1 MDEGGDIIGA
11 SSSGDFGEGEEVRL
25 EEGEEEGNYLVK
37 NNGETMSSNKRM
49 KEMSVD
55 RLSALPDSLII
66 HILSFLDLKVKE
78 VAVTSVLSKR
88 WQFLWSELPGLNFWD
103 RSLES
108 DKVRDFVSWV
118 HRTLLL
124 RTGTYLKQFE
134 VDFYYDE
141 SYALDVNAWV
151 RFAVKSKVK
160 ELDLGLHSHIHFYT
174 LPQVLYS
181 NSSLQSLR
189 VRRCI
194 LAPHR
199 TIEWHSLTQL
209 SIGDV
214 ELNEDVIQKILSSC
228 PLLYSLILIS
238 CWGFKRLEVLSET
251 IQDLMVLDSDDKSIL
266 DLMDIS
272 SPFLQTLHVSFSPL
286 GKKLQLTNIA
296 SIVSAGIH
304 FTELDK
310 SAVVMINTMEL
321 LEKTK
326 HAKDLILRGACIERF
341 YQSVW
346 CLPHSSKRNL
356 LVLETWRDENSIPGI
371 LGLLESSPNLE
382 KFLVECCDSYKKS
395 VRAWRSPARNDL
407 DCDLLRLKKVRFMD
421 YADPNLGGEP
431 MLMLARILLK
441 RATALEKMVI
451 DALES
456 LTKYSSEFTKD
467 VPNGT

>member
-1 MDEGGDIIGA
+1 
-11 SSSGDFGEGEEVRL
+11 
-25 EEGEEEGNYLVK
+25 
-37 NNGETMSSNKRM
+37 M

-66 HILSFLDLKVKE
+66 HILSFLDLNIKKA
-78 VAVTSVLSKR
+78 AVTSVLSKR

-103 RSLES
+103 RSWES

-134 VDFYYDE
+134 VNFYYDE
-141 SYALDVNAWV
+141 TYALDVNAWV

-174 LPQVLYS
+174 LPHILYS
-181 NSSLQSLR
+181 YSSLKSLSIH
-189 VRRCI
+189 RCI

-199 TIEWHSLTQL
+199 TIEWHSLTEL
-209 SIGDV
+209 NIGDV
-214 ELNEDVIQKILSSC
+214 ELDEDVIQKILSGC
-228 PLLYSLILIS
+228 PLLYRLLLRL
-238 CWGFKRLEVLSET
+238 CWGFKRLEVHSET
-251 IQDLMVLDSDDKSIL
+251 IHDLTVFDSDDKSIL

-272 SPFLQTLHVSFSPL
+272 SPFLQTLDVSFSPL

-296 SIVSAGIH
+296 SIVSANIH
-304 FTELDK
+304 FDEFDK
-310 SAVVMINTMEL
+310 SVVVMNNTMEL

-326 HAKDLILRGACIERF
+326 HAKDLILRGACIEVLSECVVRG
-341 YQSVW
+341 W
-346 CLPHSSKRNL
+346 RLPHSSRRNL
-356 LVLETWRDENSIPGI
+356 LVLESWRDEDSIPGI

-382 KFLVECCDSYKKS
+382 KFLVESCDPYEKS
-395 VRAWRSPARNDL
+395 VRAWRSPTRNDL

-441 RATALEKMVI
+441 RATTLEKMVI
-451 DALES
+451 DALEN
-456 LTKYSSEFTKD
+456 LTKYSSEFNKMSQTVLSYPKSSEKA
-467 VPNGT
+467 VIVLRQ